1 MFFEEKEDKTKMPIN
16 KMIFKGSFYGKEF
29 ESTNP
34 ADVGKVFL
42 QEDENGIE
50 IYSLVRIEPI
60 KD

>member
-1 MFFEEKEDKTKMPIN
+1 MVFKEENKTKKPKN

-29 ESTNP
+29 ESTDL

-50 IYSLVRIEPI
+50 IYSLVRIEPT